1 MDVVGDLMLLSD
13 NPFDFHAEMGLLLTI
28 FSNTYK
34 LVRTLNTLAFHD
46 LQNDP
51 CHKFNLNQTLESLL
65 FYLPLLLILL

>member
-1 MDVVGDLMLLSD
+1 MLLSD
-13 NPFDFHAEMGLLLTI
+13 NPFDFHAEMGLILTI

-34 LVRTLNTLAFHD
+34 LVRTLNTLVFHD

-51 CHKFNLNQTLESLL
+51 CHKFNLNQKLESLL